1 EPVPGLEPLTAS
13 SNFQSQL
20 ISKVEGAQ
28 QTQNN
33 VQAPELPFD
42 VEQVMGRVRVL
53 RENDSQQITLRLQP
67 DHLGQVTMKVR
78 QMGGELQVD
87 MRVDNMMAKQI
98 IEAGFDTLK
107 TRFLDQELAYDQLS
121 LNIEVD
127 QRSASQ
133 YDRDQQNSGFGE
145 ENASRSRGETEQETI
160 PDPMNSRPIVNNDS
174 ALNIYV

>member
-1 EPVPGLEPLTAS
+1 MNESSTSAIPVSFYLVAAAAILWNLFGMLAY
-13 SNFQSQL
+13 
-20 ISKVEGAQ
+20 
-28 QTQNN
+28 
-33 VQAPELPFD
+33 
-42 VEQVMGRVRVL
+42 
-53 RENDSQQITLRLQP
+53 
-67 DHLGQVTMKVR
+67 LGQVTMKVR
-78 QMGGELQVD
+78 QTGGELQVD

-107 TRFLDQELAYDQLS
+107 SRFLDQELAYDQLS

-145 ENASRSRGETEQETI
+145 ENASRSRGDAEQETI

>member
-1 EPVPGLEPLTAS
+1 
-13 SNFQSQL
+13 
-20 ISKVEGAQ
+20 
-28 QTQNN
+28 
-33 VQAPELPFD
+33 
-42 VEQVMGRVRVL
+42 
-53 RENDSQQITLRLQP
+53 
-67 DHLGQVTMKVR
+67 
-78 QMGGELQVD
+78 
-87 MRVDNMMAKQI
+87 MMAKQV

-107 TRFLDQELAYDQLS
+107 SRFLDQELAYDQLS

-145 ENASRSRGETEQETI
+145 ENASRSRGEAEQETI